1 MLAIFT
7 SIFQKPE
14 KYDKKYFSCQNFTI
28 FIICTLYLI
37 RIDKILGWKLL
48 GFIFLFHFLQIK
60 LKDLLAFLPQ
70 YFKSLKNM
78 KKNLSCQNFTVFIIY
93 TLYLIRIDKIL
104 GWKLLGFIILFQ
116 FLQIKLKDL
125 LAVFTS
131 IFQKPEKYEKEFVMS
146 KFYNFYNLYIIPDQ
160 DS

>member
-60 LKDLLAFLPQ
+60 LKDLLAILPQ

-78 KKNLSCQNFTVFIIY
+78 KKNLSCQNFTIFIIY
-93 TLYLIRIDKIL
+93 TLYLIRIHKNL
-104 GWKLLGFIILFQ
+104 AWKHLGFIILFHF
-116 FLQIKLKDL
+116 FLRLSNL
-125 LAVFTS
+125 
-131 IFQKPEKYEKEFVMS
+131 IFSHELTNCLVLTWICRVKGK
-146 KFYNFYNLYIIPDQ
+146 NH
-160 DS
+160 

>member
-1 MLAIFT
+1 MKILYCLSFLPEKHIDWSFSHFQVLCPPMFSIYSTFLQINMKDLLAIFT

-60 LKDLLAFLPQ
+60 LKDLLAF
-70 YFKSLKNM
+70 
-78 KKNLSCQNFTVFIIY
+78 
-93 TLYLIRIDKIL
+93 
-104 GWKLLGFIILFQ
+104 
-116 FLQIKLKDL
+116 
-125 LAVFTS
+125 FTS
-131 IFQKPEKYEKEFVMS
+131 IFQKPEIYEKEFVMS
-146 KFYNFYNLYIIPDQ
+146 KFYSFYNLYIIPDQ
-160 DS
+160 DW

>member
-1 MLAIFT
+1 MKKNLSCQNFTVFIIYTLYLIRIDKILGWKLLGFIILFHFLQIKLKDLLAIFT

-60 LKDLLAFLPQ
+60 LKDLLA
-70 YFKSLKNM
+70 
-78 KKNLSCQNFTVFIIY
+78 
-93 TLYLIRIDKIL
+93 
-104 GWKLLGFIILFQ
+104 
-116 FLQIKLKDL
+116 
-125 LAVFTS
+125 VFTS